1 MYFMTFREIFRAK
14 KSHEISLTQ
23 KSDLTAHRPIVASS
37 VLYVNIYEFFCGSQI
52 VVKKFLTC

>member
-1 MYFMTFREIFRAK
+1 MTFREIFRAK